1 MTQYRSNSI
10 CDSVTFHSIKDTRF
24 KTMRMS
30 VHFLIPLEQKSA
42 AANALLPFLLTRACK
57 DYPDY
62 TALSKRLAELYG
74 ASVSAEVGKMGDV

>member
-42 AANALLPFLLTRACK
+42 AANALLPFFFFFSCK

-62 TALSKRLAELYG
+62 TALSKRFAELYC
-74 ASVSAEVGKMGDV
+74 ALVSAEVWRMCVV